1 MAVFNGTE
9 DNDSILGGIDPD
21 ALYGYAGNDTLDG
34 SSGSDTLDGGPG
46 IDTYYGSSGND
57 IFYVSDISELVF
69 EELDDGTDLVVT
81 TSNFYL
87 YANIENLNLASG
99 AGNIF
104 GVGNDLSNIING
116 NEGNNLLLGGGDGD
130 VIGGHGGNDVI
141 FGETGNDLL
150 DGGAGIDYIAG
161 GIGNDSIA
169 GNLGADEIYGE
180 DGDDLLI
187 GGDNDFVTDIIVGGN
202 GNDTIDGQNGLG
214 DYDIMNG
221 GAGNDSY
228 YVDTPADLTFEA
240 AGEGTDTVF
249 ANINGAGYYLYA
261 FVENL
266 TLQGSTP
273 FGVGNDLNNV
283 LNGSATAN
291 WLLGGA
297 GNDTL
302 NGRGNNDVLFGEDGA
317 DRFLFTPG
325 TNADLIGD
333 FVPGVDRIQLQG
345 FAGLTNWTQ
354 LQTRIGEYQGTAF
367 IDLGFGDLVVIDG
380 IAKAQLTINDFIIG

>member
-1 MAVFNGTE
+1 MAVFNGTSG
-9 DNDSILGGIDPD
+9 NDSILGGIDPD
-21 ALYGYAGNDTLDG
+21 TLYGYDG
-34 SSGSDTLDGGPG
+34 DDTLDGGAG
-46 IDTYYGSSGND
+46 VDTYYGSSGND
-57 IFYVSDISELVF
+57 IFYVNDVAELVF
-69 EELDDGTDLVVT
+69 EELDDGTDLVIT
-81 TSNFYL
+81 RSNFYL
-87 YANIENLNLASG
+87 FANIENLNLASG

-116 NEGNNLLLGGGDGD
+116 NEGDNLILGGADGD
-130 VIGGHGGNDVI
+130 VIGGHAGNDSI

-150 DGGAGIDYIAG
+150 DGGAGIDYIVG

-169 GNLGADEIYGE
+169 GNLGADAVYGE

-221 GAGNDSY
+221 GVGNDSY
-228 YVDTPADLTFEA
+228 LVDTPADLTYEG

-249 ANINGAGYYLYA
+249 ANITGAGYYLYP

-273 FGVGNDLNNV
+273 FGVGNDLGNV
-283 LNGSATAN
+283 LTGSGTSN

-333 FVPGVDRIQLQG
+333 FTPGVDRIQLQG
-345 FAGLTNWTQ
+345 FAGLTNWAE
-354 LQTRIGEYQGTAF
+354 LQTRIGEYEGTAF
-367 IDLGFGDLVVIDG
+367 INLFFGDLVVIDG
-380 IAKAQLTINDFIIG
+380 ISKAQLTINDFIIG